1 MRVGKNII
9 KWMKVLMEYFFFLFL
24 EYGNFCWLFFLIVC
38 IVIVVDGD

>member
-9 KWMKVLMEYFFFLFL
+9 KWMKVLMEYFFFL